1 MRKATASPMYK
12 VRSLVAMPLSCS
24 LGSVITGRS
33 LDTARLGLQSPEEHG
48 RLFISLP
55 WQYRPPFVGVGFEQC
70 RLLTWCELL
79 VKLQKQVFSVHR
91 WKLLVNLKCLLE
103 PGGSLGCKLPMIP
116 KKPKH
121 RVHQGT
127 ATVGIY

>member
-24 LGSVITGRS
+24 LGSVMTGRS
-33 LDTARLGLQSPEEHG
+33 LDTAKLGLQSPEEHG

-79 VKLQKQVFSVHR
+79 VKLQKKSAGASC
-91 WKLLVNLKCLLE
+91 W
-103 PGGSLGCKLPMIP
+103 S
-116 KKPKH
+116 
-121 RVHQGT
+121 T
-127 ATVGIY
+127 